1 MRHFVPSSL
10 LLLIEKALSSHQL
23 LSMFEICWLLS
34 WVSHL
39 HKTSS
44 NHHVISIFIQLI
56 LNIHWEML
64 KDDWLSP
71 FPYIYIK
78 CLSMWL
84 VWNHWALLLC
94 GFLGTGKILEN
105 FDILGKEFSFNKSW
119 NNFVTTVL
127 SWNLHN
133 LIIQFIFITQDNLWF
148 KPSPANTVFV
158 CVCVCV
164 SLDRSFMLR
173 TVSWSV
179 GVMFPSSPVWPLN
192 VTQCTSV
199 NSRMEYWAAIP
210 PVSLH
215 PQQYLPSSKQT
226 EYELN
231 CS

>member
-158 CVCVCV
+158 CVCVCQPGQEFYV
-164 SLDRSFMLR
+164 EDCKLKCRCDVPF
-173 TVSWSV
+173 
-179 GVMFPSSPVWPLN
+179 
-192 VTQCTSV
+192 VTCVASECDPMHECKLQDGILGCHPTSKFTPT
-199 NSRMEYWAAIP
+199 AI
-210 PVSLH
+210 LA
-215 PQQYLPSSKQT
+215 KQ
-226 EYELN
+226 
-231 CS
+231 